1 MTSSA
6 IYSHWPRVNSAGNG
20 TFITCPGMAVTD
32 RWSVDMTVR
41 GIVSNWTGIERD
53 ARPLLDLNQFS
64 KLGYQDQGGGLQQGS
79 LR

>member
-1 MTSSA
+1 
-6 IYSHWPRVNSAGNG
+6 
-20 TFITCPGMAVTD
+20 
-32 RWSVDMTVR
+32 MTVR